1 MILGW
6 RRSLREGNGNPLQ
19 HSCLENPMHRG
30 AQQATVHGVTRV
42 GHDLKQLNHHHHH
55 SVKTMGFVSIQ
66 SIVKIHFRIFLAE
79 LSWGSYLFSRQL
91 VSSFIKQ
98 RQEKLPFS
106 IVDNIKQGNLCIN
119 KYTTWAFQVVLLVKN
134 PPTNASRPKRHGF
147 DPWVGKIP
155 WRRAGNPLQDSCL
168 ENPTDRGDWQA
179 HRATQSRTRLKQ
191 LNVHMQIHNID
202 ITS

>member
-134 PPTNASRPKRHGF
+134 PPTNASRPKRQGF

-155 WRRAGNPLQDSCL
+155 WRRAGNPLQYSCL
-168 ENPTDRGDWQA
+168 ENPMDRGAW
-179 HRATQSRTRLKQ
+179 RATVHRVAKSQQGLKQ
-191 LNVHMQIHNID
+191 LSTHTHTTGQFL
-202 ITS
+202 

>member
-1 MILGW
+1 MRVGIHGKVASYSVKP
-6 RRSLREGNGNPLQ
+6 RRRPRYDSWVGKIPREGSGSPLQ
-19 HSCLENPMHRG
+19 HSFLENPMHRG
-30 AQQATVHGVTRV
+30 TWQATVHGVTRV
-42 GHDLKQLNHHHHH
+42 RHDLKPLNHHHHH

-66 SIVKIHFRIFLAE
+66 SILKIHFRIFLAE

-119 KYTTWAFQVVLLVKN
+119 RYTTWAFQVVLLVKN
-134 PPTNASRPKRHGF
+134 PPANVSRPKRHGF

-155 WRRAGNPLQDSCL
+155 WRRAGNPL
-168 ENPTDRGDWQA
+168 
-179 HRATQSRTRLKQ
+179 
-191 LNVHMQIHNID
+191 
-202 ITS
+202 